1 MLEKH
6 SITIMGHQTS
16 ISLEPEFWNELKLI
30 SKNENKSL
38 GKIISEI
45 DESSMQDNLS
55 SKIRIFVLKKIKGLL

>member
-16 ISLEPEFWNELKLI
+16 ITLEPEFWQELKNI
-30 SKNENKSL
+30 ATRENKSV

-45 DESSMQDNLS
+45 DAPDLNENLS
-55 SKIRIFVLKKIKGLL
+55 SNIRFKKG